1 MGCITDPC
9 RIVFNEVIF
18 MMPQKTACIE
28 DGSTKKLLLC
38 SLARAE
44 KMLFTT
50 FQQRETF
57 LSRLRSCNS
66 HTFQELMCVSLW
78 AL

>member
-38 SLARAE
+38 SLG
-44 KMLFTT
+44 KGWKDVIYHIPTT
-50 FQQRETF
+50 GDI
-57 LSRLRSCNS
+57 
-66 HTFQELMCVSLW
+66 SL
-78 AL
+78 